1 MLYYSILLRCSTFVA
16 VNSSVIKVFIN
27 FPLKAPKIA
36 TDLNFYSSL
45 YSDGFSL
52 EEITL
57 MRHGICRFRIDSEK
71 ENILVLDS

>member
-36 TDLNFYSSL
+36 TDLNLPVTIQTLFSMAFIVSESIPKTLLFKLVSKKFPSL
-45 YSDGFSL
+45 S
-52 EEITL
+52 
-57 MRHGICRFRIDSEK
+57 
-71 ENILVLDS
+71 